1 VVHYPAP
8 VLLVDHLPSLKRP
21 VIVVALTG
29 WVDAGSAGADCAEYL
44 ESHLVDPVTF
54 ARIDLADLVDLQ
66 HTRPQVGLDTG
77 EARVISWPEI
87 TLIAGRLPS
96 TARVAGGSDGQDV
109 VVIRGPEPGL
119 RWRGFCQELVEL
131 ARSLDARLAVMVAG
145 MPVVV
150 SHRRPIRVLATA
162 TARSLAQE
170 VEPLRGDYEGPTG
183 VQTVLQHAF
192 GVGGVPA
199 VGLWA
204 QVPHY
209 LAGGPSPAATAAL
222 IRRVA
227 EVASLAIDPVDL
239 GDAIGEY
246 HAKVE
251 ETLGERPD
259 MAELVEQLDN
269 SSDGLPTGDELASEI
284 ERFLRGDDD

>member
-1 VVHYPAP
+1 MLVV
-8 VLLVDHLPSLKRP
+8 DQLPSLNRP
-21 VIVVALTG
+21 VFVVALSG
-29 WVDAGSAGADCAEYL
+29 WVDAGTAGAGAAEYI
-44 ESHLVDPVTF
+44 ESHLIDPVTF
-54 ARIDLADLVDLQ
+54 ARIDLADIVDLQ
-66 HTRPQVGLDTG
+66 HTRPQVGLDGG
-77 EARVISWPEI
+77 ETRIITWPEI
-87 TLIAGRLPS
+87 TL
-96 TARVAGGSDGQDV
+96 VAGLVPSSARLAGSLDGEHV

-119 RWRGFCQELVEL
+119 RWRAFCAELVDL
-131 ARSLDARLAVMVAG
+131 ARSVDARLAVMLAG

-170 VEPLRGDYEGPTG
+170 VEPLRLDYEGPTG

-192 GVGGVPA
+192 GAGGVPA
-199 VGLWA
+199 AGLWA

-227 EVASLAIDPVDL
+227 EIASLAIDPVDL
-239 GDAIGEY
+239 AETIAEY
-246 HAKVE
+246 HVKVE

-259 MAELVEQLDN
+259 MAEFVDQLDN

-284 ERFLRGDDD
+284 ERFLRGDE